1 MTLALENHIG
11 PWTEEDYFA
20 LGETADRIEL
30 LDGSLIV
37 SPAPSKRHQRLS
49 RRLANALEPPA
60 EAVGLAVY
68 EAVNVRLQTGRI
80 AIPDVVV
87 ADTDDEGATVEAAE
101 VRLIC
106 EVVSPGN
113 AAADRVL
120 KMQLYAAARIEWY
133 LLAEQESP
141 HSATLRLLR
150 LAGEHYLEHAV
161 AKPGQTLRL
170 TEPFPVLLDPGAL
183 LSRSAR

>member
-1 MTLALENHIG
+1 VTVALEHHIG
-11 PWTEEDYFA
+11 PWTEEDYFQ
-20 LGETADRIEL
+20 LGETGDRIEL

-49 RRLANALEPPA
+49 RRLANAMEPTA
-60 EAVGLAVY
+60 ETAGLAVY

-120 KMQLYAAARIEWY
+120 KMQLYAAAGIGWC
-133 LLAEQESP
+133 LLAEQDSP
-141 HSATLRLLR
+141 KSVTLRLFR
-150 LAGEHYLEHAV
+150 LEDQHYVEHAL
-161 AKPGQTLRL
+161 AKPGEPLRL
-170 TEPFPVLLDPGAL
+170 TEPFQVVLDPAAL
-183 LSRSAR
+183 TA

>member
-1 MTLALENHIG
+1 MTVPLEHHIG
-11 PWTEEDYFA
+11 PWTEEDYFQ

-49 RRLANALEPPA
+49 RRLANAMEPAAGLE
-60 EAVGLAVY
+60 VY

-87 ADTDDEGATVEAAE
+87 AGTEAEGTTVEPAE

-113 AAADRVL
+113 ADRL
-120 KMQLYAAARIEWY
+120 FMMHLYAVAGIPWY

-141 HSATLRLLR
+141 ESVTLRLFR
-150 LAGEHYLEHAV
+150 LEGKHYVEHAI
-161 AKPGQTLRL
+161 AKDGEPLRI
-170 TEPFPVLLDPGAL
+170 TEPFEVVLDPAVL
-183 LSRSAR
+183 TA